1 MALTNRTLIIFKYL
15 WETTDESHPVSL
27 ADISAFLKQ
36 HEITADPRT
45 LRKDIEQLSE
55 FGVDIVKD
63 RRVQNL
69 YHVASRH
76 FEAPEV
82 KLLIDAVQSARFIT
96 PRKSKA
102 LVKRLSSFVAPGDT
116 ALLNR
121 HLYIDSRSKAT
132 NESIYLNVDR
142 IQTAI
147 TERKKISFCYFDYSP
162 SKERVL
168 RRGGQVYSVSPFAML
183 WNNDTYYLVGFHDHR
198 QQISKFRVDRIVQME
213 ITDEIAVK
221 KPKTFDVSEFFTQEF
236 SMLNGKTCCI
246 TLLCENTLMNSII
259 DRFGEDVPVQTVD
272 ADHFCAQVTVD
283 LSSNFYGW
291 VFASAGKMRITAP
304 QEAVEGFH
312 RMLESF
318 SERQPA
324 DETPIISVCQV
335 KK

>member
-147 TERKKISFCYFDYSP
+147 TERKKISFCYFNYSP

-221 KPKTFDVSEFFTQEF
+221 KPKTFDVSEFFTQDF
-236 SMLNGKTCCI
+236 SMLHGKECTV
-246 TLLCENTLMNSII
+246 TLLCENILTNSII

-324 DETPIISVCQV
+324 DETPSISIGQV

>member
-15 WETTDESHPVSL
+15 WETTDEAHPASL

-45 LRKDIEQLSE
+45 LRKDIEQLTE

-102 LVKRLSSFVAPGDT
+102 LVKRLSSFVAPGDK
-116 ALLNR
+116 ALLKR

-132 NESIYLNVDR
+132 NESIYLNADR

-147 TERKKISFCYFDYSP
+147 TEQKKISFSYFDYSP

-168 RRGGQVYSVSPFAML
+168 RHGGQVYLVSPFAML

-198 QQISKFRVDRIVQME
+198 QQIAKFRVDRIVQME
-213 ITDEIAVK
+213 VSDEPAVR
-221 KPKTFDVSEFFTQEF
+221 KPKDFDISEFFTQEF
-236 SMLNGKTCCI
+236 SMLNGEECAV
-246 TLLCENTLMNSII
+246 TLLCENILMNSII
-259 DRFGEDVPVQTVD
+259 DRFGEDVPVQIVD
-272 ADHFCAQVTVD
+272 ANHFSAQVTVD
-283 LSSNFYGW
+283 LSSNFYAW
-291 VFASAGKMRITAP
+291 VFASAGKMKITEP
-304 QEAVEGFH
+304 QEAVEGF
-312 RMLESF
+312 RKILESF
-318 SERQPA
+318 QE
-324 DETPIISVCQV
+324 
-335 KK
+335 

>member
-27 ADISAFLKQ
+27 ADISAHLSQ
-36 HEITADPRT
+36 YGITADPRT
-45 LRKDIEQLSE
+45 LRKDIEQLVE

-69 YHVASRH
+69 YHVATRH

-96 PRKSKA
+96 PGKSKE
-102 LVKRLSSFVAPGDT
+102 LVKRLTAFVAPGD
-116 ALLNR
+116 AVLLKR

-168 RRGGQVYSVSPFAML
+168 RHGGQVYSVSPFAML

-198 QQISKFRVDRIVQME
+198 QQIAKFRVDRIVQME
-213 ITDEIAVK
+213 VTDETAVR
-221 KPKTFDVSEFFTQEF
+221 KPKDFDVSEFFAQEF
-236 SMLNGKTCCI
+236 SMLNGKTCRI
-246 TLLCENTLMNSII
+246 TLLCESTLMNSII
-259 DRFGEDVPVQTVD
+259 DRFGEDASTQIVDKNHFTVE
-272 ADHFCAQVTVD
+272 ATVD

-291 VFASAGKMRITAP
+291 VFASGGKMKITAP
-304 QEAVEGFH
+304 QEAVDGFQ

-318 SERQPA
+318 SER
-324 DETPIISVCQV
+324 
-335 KK
+335 

>member
-1 MALTNRTLIIFKYL
+1 MTLTNRTLIIFKYL

-36 HEITADPRT
+36 NEITADPRT
-45 LRKDIEQLSE
+45 LRKDIEQLIE

-121 HLYIDSRSKAT
+121 HLYLDSRSKAT

-147 TERKKISFCYFDYSP
+147 TEQKKISFCYFDYSP
-162 SKERVL
+162 AKERVL
-168 RRGGQVYSVSPFAML
+168 RHGGKVYSVSPFAML

-213 ITDEIAVK
+213 VTDETALK
-221 KPKTFDVSEFFTQEF
+221 KPKDFDVSEFFTQEF
-236 SMLNGKTCCI
+236 SMLNGKECRV
-246 TLLCENTLMNSII
+246 TLLCENILMNSII
-259 DRFGEDVPVQTVD
+259 DRFGEDVPAQTVG
-272 ADHFCAQVTVD
+272 ADHFSVQVTVD
-283 LSSNFYGW
+283 LSGNFYGW
-291 VFASAGKMRITAP
+291 VFSSAGKMRITEP
-304 QEAVEGFH
+304 QEAVEGF
-312 RMLESF
+312 RKVLESF
-318 SERQPA
+318 QE
-324 DETPIISVCQV
+324 
-335 KK
+335 

>member
-1 MALTNRTLIIFKYL
+1 MTLTNRTLIIFKYL
-15 WETTDESHPVSL
+15 WETTDESHPASL
-27 ADISAFLKQ
+27 TDISAFLKQ

-45 LRKDIEQLSE
+45 LRKDIEQLTE
-55 FGVDIVKD
+55 FGVDVVKD

-96 PRKSKA
+96 TRKSKA

-147 TERKKISFCYFDYSP
+147 TERKKISFSYFDYAP

-168 RRGGQVYSVSPFAML
+168 RHGGQVYSVSPFAML

-198 QQISKFRVDRIVQME
+198 QQIAKFRVDRIVQME
-213 ITDEIAVK
+213 VTDENAVK
-221 KPKTFDVSEFFTQEF
+221 KPKEFDVSEFFVQEF
-236 SMLNGKTCCI
+236 SMLNGKECAV
-246 TLLCENTLMNSII
+246 TLLCENSLMNSII

-272 ADHFCAQVTVD
+272 ADHFSVQVTVD
-283 LSSNFYGW
+283 LSGNFYGW
-291 VFASAGKMRITAP
+291 VFASAGKMKIIAP
-304 QEAVEGFH
+304 QEAVKGF
-312 RMLESF
+312 REVMENF
-318 SERQPA
+318 QE
-324 DETPIISVCQV
+324 
-335 KK
+335 

>member
-1 MALTNRTLIIFKYL
+1 MVTEDYMALTNRTLIIFKYL
-15 WETTDESHPVSL
+15 WETTDESHPASL

-45 LRKDIEQLSE
+45 LRKDIEQLIE

-96 PRKSKA
+96 TRKSKA

-116 ALLNR
+116 SLLKR
-121 HLYIDSRSKAT
+121 QLYIDSRSKAT
-132 NESIYLNVDR
+132 NESIYLNIDR

-168 RRGGQVYSVSPFAML
+168 RHRGQVYSVSPFAML

-213 ITDEIAVK
+213 VTAETAVK
-221 KPKTFDVSEFFTQEF
+221 KPKDFDVSEFFTQEF
-236 SMLNGKTCCI
+236 SMLNGQECAV
-246 TLLCENTLMNSII
+246 TLLCENVLMNSII
-259 DRFGEDVPVQTVD
+259 DRFGEDVPLQTVD
-272 ADHFCAQVTVD
+272 ADHFSVQVTVD
-283 LSSNFYGW
+283 LSGNFYGW
-291 VFASAGKMRITAP
+291 VFSSAGKMRITEP
-304 QEAVEGFH
+304 QEAVEGF
-312 RMLESF
+312 RKAMENF
-318 SERQPA
+318 RE
-324 DETPIISVCQV
+324 
-335 KK
+335 